1 MHPVGEDL
9 GGALGESRVDPAL
22 LGHRTR
28 DGGKA
33 GKIGLVGNE
42 LSPICPPRDC
52 LINLRQAVAKL
63 TVAVIEQYVQEISTK
78 RLDALEGTV
87 NYQRGVVKA

>member
-1 MHPVGEDL
+1 MHSKFYYNEIVRNRLTLRDEIVHPVGEDL
-9 GGALGESRVDPAL
+9 GGQLGESRVDPAL

-33 GKIGLVGNE
+33 GRIGLVGNE
-42 LSPICPPRDC
+42 LSPICPPGDC

-63 TVAVIEQYVQEISTK
+63 TVAIM
-78 RLDALEGTV
+78 D
-87 NYQRGVVKA
+87 